1 MVDFGDM
8 FFKQWEKGF
17 STFMDQLV
25 RNQAF
30 LTHMGKLM
38 EGSNLFRMVVDRSI
52 IKALESVQLPTRKD
66 MEDALSAMR
75 RIEVEQQ
82 KLATRMDLL
91 QDGLVALADAM
102 AALGRLAEAAA
113 ASPTPGAESS
123 ATAAGGRPKASR
135 SKRTGKGA

>member
-1 MVDFGDM
+1 MVDFSDM
-8 FFKQWEKGF
+8 IFKQWEKGF

-30 LTHMGKLM
+30 LTQMGKLM

-66 MEDALSAMR
+66 MEDALSAIR

-82 KLATRMDLL
+82 KLVTRMDLL
-91 QDGLVALADAM
+91 QDGLAAMTEALS
-102 AALGRLAEAAA
+102 ALSRLAEA
-113 ASPTPGAESS
+113 S
-123 ATAAGGRPKASR
+123 ATAEAPAPVAGPSKSASGTR
-135 SKRTGKGA
+135 KSRKGA

>member
-1 MVDFGDM
+1 MDFSDM
-8 FFKQWEKGF
+8 LFKQWEKGF

-30 LTHMGKLM
+30 LAQMGKLM

-66 MEDALSAMR
+66 MEDALAALR

-82 KLATRMDLL
+82 KLATRLDLL
-91 QDGLVALADAM
+91 QDSLTAM
-102 AALGRLAEAAA
+102 AEAMATLGRLAVDTAQATGCGVPEETGKAEAAP
-113 ASPTPGAESS
+113 STP
-123 ATAAGGRPKASR
+123 KKKQK
-135 SKRTGKGA
+135 KR